1 MTPAGDEDALLDDA
15 LLDDAIRALQRE
27 ARLSVV
33 LGGHVADA
41 GSMRLRALRGTTTH
55 ALRDLHVVHSAGLG
69 GRVLARNRPA
79 TVHDYLSSPG
89 ISHDYDRPVATE
101 GLRTMLAVPVADGGR
116 VRMVLYGAIR
126 QHESFGERTLR
137 AAMRVADSV
146 GREVGVRAEV
156 QRRMQALAQRDGLRA
171 QQVPPD
177 SAEWD
182 AVRDAHAELRQL
194 AHETADA
201 DLGRRIGAV
210 ADDLATA
217 SAGGSRDDSGGPEVA
232 LSPRELDVLACVG
245 VGSTNAE
252 TARRLQ
258 ILPETVK
265 SYLSSAMRKL
275 GARNRHAAAT
285 TARRQGLLP

>member
-1 MTPAGDEDALLDDA
+1 MTVTDNA

-27 ARLSVV
+27 AHLAVV
-33 LGGHVADA
+33 LGGHVGEA
-41 GSMRLRALRGTTTH
+41 GSMRLRALRGTTTR
-55 ALRDLHVVHSAGLG
+55 ALRDLNVAHSAGLG

-79 TVHDYLSSPG
+79 AVHDYLASPG
-89 ISHDYDRPVATE
+89 ISHDYDRQVATE

-126 QHESFGERTLR
+126 QRESFGERTLR

-146 GREVGVRAEV
+146 GRELSIRAEV
-156 QRRMQALAQRDGLRA
+156 ERRMEARSLRDCLHA
-171 QQVPPD
+171 EHVPPD

-182 AVRDAHAELRQL
+182 TVRDAHTELRQL
-194 AHETADA
+194 AHETTDT
-201 DLGRRIGAV
+201 DLKRRLGAL
-210 ADDLATA
+210 AEDLATA
-217 SAGGSRDDSGGPEVA
+217 STRGSTSESRDDSDGPGIA

-258 ILPETVK
+258 VLPETVK

-285 TARRQGLLP
+285 TARRLGLLP

>member
-1 MTPAGDEDALLDDA
+1 MTSPVDDDA

-27 ARLSVV
+27 ARLAVV
-33 LGGHVADA
+33 LGGHVAEA
-41 GSMRLRALRGTTTH
+41 GSMRLRALRGTTTQ

-79 TVHDYLSSPG
+79 AVHDYLSSPG

-126 QHESFGERTLR
+126 QRESFGERTLR

-156 QRRMQALAQRDGLRA
+156 ERRMQALSQRDCLRA
-171 QQVPPD
+171 QRVPPD

-182 AVRDAHAELRQL
+182 TVRDAHAELRQL
-194 AHETADA
+194 AHETSDV

-217 SAGGSRDDSGGPEVA
+217 SAGGPDDSGGPEVA

-275 GARNRHAAAT
+275 GARNRHAAASA
-285 TARRQGLLP
+285 ARRRGLLP

>member
-1 MTPAGDEDALLDDA
+1 MTSPVDDDA
-15 LLDDAIRALQRE
+15 LLDDAIRALQRK
-27 ARLSVV
+27 ARLAVV
-33 LGGHVADA
+33 LGGHVAEA
-41 GSMRLRALRGTTTH
+41 GSMRLRALRGTTTQ

-79 TVHDYLSSPG
+79 AVRDYLSSPG

-101 GLRTMLAVPVADGGR
+101 GLRTMLAVPVTDGGR

-126 QHESFGERTLR
+126 QRESFGERTLR
-137 AAMRVADSV
+137 AAMRVADWV

-156 QRRMQALAQRDGLRA
+156 ERRMQALSQRDCLRA
-171 QQVPPD
+171 RRVPPD

-194 AHETADA
+194 AHETSDV

-217 SAGGSRDDSGGPEVA
+217 SAGGPDDSSGPEVA

-275 GARNRHAAAT
+275 GARNRHAAAS
-285 TARRQGLLP
+285 TARRRGLLP